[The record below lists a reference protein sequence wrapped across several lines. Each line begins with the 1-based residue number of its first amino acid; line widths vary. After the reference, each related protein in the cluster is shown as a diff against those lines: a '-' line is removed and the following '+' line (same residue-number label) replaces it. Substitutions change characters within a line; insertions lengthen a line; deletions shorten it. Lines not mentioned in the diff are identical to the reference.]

1 MKFIFLGPQGS
12 GKSTQAKLLA
22 QKMNMPYI
30 EMGEELRKRAEID
43 DNLGSQIKSALQ
55 TGQLV
60 KDQITIELLLSI
72 IKKPEY
78 TKGYILDGYPR
89 NLIQIKALAPDINIA
104 FYVNVSDE
112 EAIDR
117 LEKRKRPDDTPE
129 ALSKRL
135 EIYHLETEPLLSDFK
150 NKGILQEIDG
160 QRPIEE
166 IHEDIMAKVQN
177 LI

>member
-22 QKMNMPYI
+22 QKMNMQYI
-30 EMGEELRKRAEID
+30 EMGQELRRRAEAND
-43 DNLGSQIKSALQ
+43 DLGASIKSSMK
-55 TGQLV
+55 TGLLV
-60 KDQITIELLLSI
+60 NDQITIELLSSL

-78 TKGYILDGYPR
+78 LKGYVLDGYPR
-89 NLIQIKALAPDINIA
+89 NLTQIKALAPDINMA
-104 FYVNVSDE
+104 FYVNVSDD
-112 EAIDR
+112 EAIRR
-117 LEKRKRPDDTPE
+117 LEKRKRHDDTPQ

-135 EIYHLETEPLLSDFK
+135 EIYHLETEPLLLDFK
-150 NKGILQEIDG
+150 SKGILEEVDG

-166 IHEDIMAKVQN
+166 IHEDIMARVQN